1 MLGKSGSTGSEEYKW
16 VGHRP
21 VRPDGADKVTGR
33 ARFAA
38 DYNLPGQLWAT
49 VKRSPHPHANIL
61 KIDTSRAEAV
71 KGVHAIITGKDFR
84 GYDPE
89 AEKLPTMLR
98 YTIQNVMAHHKVLY
112 EGHPVA
118 AVAATDMKTA
128 RIAADLIEIEYEI
141 LPHVIDVDDAMKPDA
156 PLLHKT
162 LRTAGIKPRPEEP
175 SNISLRIERASG
187 DIEKGFAESDIV
199 VERVFKTKPVHQGY
213 IEPHA
218 CLASVAE
225 DGKAEL
231 WLSTQGPHYARNSL
245 ADILGWDASS
255 LRLTGSEIGGGF
267 GGKIAVYEEPVALLL
282 SQRTHRPVKMEM
294 TRADIFR
301 TTGPTSGTST
311 TVKVGA
317 TSDGKIVSAKIEYRY
332 QAGAF
337 PGSPVANAVR
347 VGHTAYNIPN
357 LDVVGI
363 EVVSNR
369 PSVAPYRA
377 PGGPIA
383 CYAFENVM
391 DEIAEALEI
400 DPIDLRLKNAVHEG
414 DTALHGLTFE
424 KIGLVEALNQA
435 KNSRHYN
442 APLGPNQGRGISSCF
457 WYNMGGATSVQCA
470 LNGDGT
476 INLTIGTPDIGGL
489 RASVTQMAAEE
500 LEVDLD
506 RIHTIV
512 GDTAQVGYN
521 FVTGGSRTAYSNGIA
536 TVDAMKSIIK
546 QACKRAADQWGI
558 PEEAVNYSNG
568 MVRPAGQ
575 NAGEFEPLS
584 LAQIADQ
591 GNALNTPITASIS
604 TDAPGSGPSFG
615 VNVVTTEVDPETGA
629 VKIVEFSTFSECGR
643 AIHPGYVEGQFEGG
657 AAQGI
662 GWALNEEYVYG
673 EDGRLQNAGF
683 LDYRMPVASDLPLL
697 DTHLV
702 EVPNPNHPFGVRGVG
717 EISIVPSLGAIT
729 NAVQDATGVRFC
741 ELPMSPPNV
750 LKALKAARDAGDPKL
765 KLIPPE

>member
-1 MLGKSGSTGSEEYKW
+1 MDGKYPLDETDGYKW

-33 ARFAA
+33 ARYAA
-38 DYNLPGQLWAT
+38 DYSMPGQLWGAIL
-49 VKRSPHPHANIL
+49 RSPHPHARIR
-61 KIDTSRAEAV
+61 KIDTSRAEAL
-71 KGVHAIITGKDFR
+71 KGVRAVITGKDFR

-98 YTIQNVMAHHKVLY
+98 YKLQNIMAQHKVLY
-112 EGHPVA
+112 EGHAVA
-118 AVAATDMKTA
+118 AVAASDVKVA
-128 RIAADLIEIEYEI
+128 NAALDLIEIDYEC
-141 LPHVIDVDDAMKPDA
+141 LPHVIDVEEAMRPDA
-156 PLLHKT
+156 PLLHEKM
-162 LRTAGIKPRPEEP
+162 RTAGIKPRPETP
-175 SNISLRIERASG
+175 SNISLRIERAQG
-187 DIEKGFAESDIV
+187 DVEAGFGESDLV

-218 CLASVAE
+218 CLANVAE

-231 WLSTQGPHYARNSL
+231 WLSTQGQHYARNNV
-245 ADILGWDASS
+245 AEMLGWDASN
-255 LRLTGSEIGGGF
+255 LRFINTEIGGGF
-267 GGKIAVYEEPVALLL
+267 GGKIDVYLEPIALLL
-282 SQRTHRPVKMEM
+282 SKKAHRPVKIAM
-294 TRADIFR
+294 TRAEVFR
-301 TTGPTSGTST
+301 ATGPTSGTST

-317 TSDGKIVSAKIEYRY
+317 RKDGKILAAKIEYRY

-347 VGHTAYNIPN
+347 VGHTAYNIPH

-377 PGGPIA
+377 PAGPI
-383 CYAFENVM
+383 CVYAFENVM
-391 DEIAEALEI
+391 DEVAETLEI
-400 DPIDLRLKNAVHEG
+400 DPLDLRLMNAVKEG

-424 KIGLVEALNQA
+424 TIGLTEALTQA
-435 KNSRHYN
+435 KNSAHYN

-457 WYNMGGATSVQCA
+457 WYNMGGATTVQCA

-476 INLTIGTPDIGGL
+476 VSLTIGTPDIGGL
-489 RASVTQMAAEE
+489 RASVTQMAAEA
-500 LEVDLD
+500 LGIDMDKINCV
-506 RIHTIV
+506 V
-512 GDTAQVGYN
+512 GDTAQVGYS
-521 FVTGGSRTAYSNGIA
+521 FVTGGSRTAYANGMA
-536 TVDAMKSIIK
+536 TVRAMESIID
-546 QACKRAADQWGI
+546 QACARAAERWDI
-558 PEEAVNYSNG
+558 PVEAVHYEAG
-568 MVRPAGQ
+568 MVRPSGP
-575 NAGEFEPLS
+575 NAGTFEPLS
-584 LAQIADQ
+584 LAQLSDQ
-591 GNALNTPITASIS
+591 GNALNMPITASIS

-643 AIHPGYVEGQFEGG
+643 AIHPAYVEGQFEGG

-683 LDYRMPVASDLPLL
+683 LDYRMPVASDLPMM

-702 EVPNPNHPFGVRGVG
+702 EVPNPRHPFGVRGVG
-717 EISIVPSLGAIT
+717 EISIVPSLGAIS
-729 NAVQDATGVRFC
+729 NAVQDATGVRFF
-741 ELPMSPPNV
+741 ELPMSPPKV
-750 LKALKAARDAGDPKL
+750 LKALMDAKAAGDPNL
-765 KLIPPE
+765 KMHP